1 MTHNSSLGKWREVQ
15 HGESLSCRQRR
26 NLSMKLNVT
35 RLRKNRHRNHFLVY
49 YHVIRYVSTTGL
61 KQKACENWE
70 SLIEETAV

>member
-15 HGESLSCRQRR
+15 HGEPLSCRQRR

-35 RLRKNRHRNHFLVY
+35 GLRKNRHRNHFFGLLP
-49 YHVIRYVSTTGL
+49 RYTLRLTTGL